1 MLKLLN
7 SLLFSY
13 IVNASEAAWAQPVLM
28 SLRSAPCSQGLLVFQ
43 NDSGKLENE
52 KTLRTTRLT
61 VAFPVISN
69 VYIVH
74 CACFNDASGNPGAH
88 SGNLIPRF
96 YSFSNIPSPY
106 WKTRRPWG
114 RGCSFGPFGPQLFS
128 IPSARSRN
136 TGLNSD
142 ELVASD
148 LFQECVR
155 VSPSGVAFSI

>member
-1 MLKLLN
+1 MT
-7 SLLFSY
+7 
-13 IVNASEAAWAQPVLM
+13 
-28 SLRSAPCSQGLLVFQ
+28 LRSAPCSQGLLVFQ
-43 NDSGKLENE
+43 HDSGNLENE

-69 VYIVH
+69 VCIVH

-96 YSFSNIPSPY
+96 YSFSNIPSPD

-114 RGCSFGPFGPQLFS
+114 RGCSFGPQLICIS
-128 IPSARSRN
+128 SARPRN

-142 ELVASD
+142 ELVARD